1 MIKTLFLV
9 AILLMPV
16 QAKIQERLVEYQL
29 GDVTMQ
35 GFMAWDDS
43 HKNKRSGVLIVHEW
57 MGLSEYVKRRA
68 RQMASLGFVAF
79 APDIYGKGVRPS
91 TPEEAGKTSGYYKSN
106 PLILRDRTIAGL
118 KQLISHPLVD
128 EKSIAAIGYCFGG
141 TAVLELARSGAN
153 VKAIVSFHG
162 GLKAPLPAKPD
173 TIQGEILVLHGGIDP
188 HVPDPEVTGFFEEMR
203 NAKAKWQ
210 FVAYGSAVHS
220 FTNKGAGSDITKG
233 AAYDAVADKRS
244 FHDMLRFFRDVL

>member
-1 MIKTLFLV
+1 MIK
-9 AILLMPV
+9 ILLLLATLLPL
-16 QAKIQERLVEYQL
+16 QAKIQEQLVEYQQ
-29 GDVTMQ
+29 GDVIMQ

-43 HKNKRSGVLIVHEW
+43 TGKKRSGVLIVHEW

-68 RQMASLGFVAF
+68 RQMAALGYIAF
-79 APDIYGKGVRPS
+79 APDIYGKGVRPT
-91 TPEEAGKTSGYYKSN
+91 TPQEAGKTSGYYKSN

-118 KQLISHPLVD
+118 KQLLEHPLVNK
-128 EKSIAAIGYCFGG
+128 ESIAAIGYCFGG

-153 VKAIVSFHG
+153 VKAFVSFHG

-173 TIQGEILVLHGGIDP
+173 SIKGEVLVLHGGIDP
-188 HVPDPEVTGFFEEMR
+188 YVPDPEVVGFFDEMR
-203 NAKAKWQ
+203 KANAKWQ